1 MKSFS
6 IKKLILLL
14 SMLIFILT
22 CFRIMWIMYYQP
34 SHEVQASDGVLDLSE
49 INLAPS
55 ETVSLDGEWD
65 FYPNRLLSPTFISDD
80 NNLKQ
85 TSMMVPGTWIL
96 NSENKDNIHYGT
108 YHLKII
114 LPKELEEQ
122 ELYGL
127 RIKDISSAYR
137 VYAHDDLI
145 LETGIPSREEAS
157 YKSKPGTYKA
167 TVSTSSNEVDLL
179 IQVANF
185 ENFQPGGIPFSIDFG
200 LNKTINNQI
209 YFSRILQTSIVVLLI
224 LHSIYALS
232 LYIISRQ
239 TTKKELLFFGLLL
252 VFGALSILVDEDK
265 LLIQPFTIDSAL
277 AYQLL
282 YFSFAGVLFFMLQFV
297 KHVFLINSVMFRSL
311 FILYPLSVIALFILP
326 EGSLPY
332 VGYTI
337 MLLNVVSY
345 TSITVVVIKLLKK
358 GNKDAFYILIANI
371 VNFFNV
377 LWGVAIN
384 LNLFDIPYYPVDFLV
399 GILAIGGLLLSRYN
413 RTVQLNELQ
422 KAELLR
428 ADKKKDEFLANTSHE
443 LRNPLHGIIT
453 IAQSILHNKSE
464 QLSEENRSYLSLLV
478 RIGKQMKFTLN
489 DLLDMSKLKDKH
501 VELNKQPTNLSS
513 VSSGVIDIVSFMT
526 DGKKLEIIN
535 EIENNFPLVMADK
548 NRLTQIVF
556 NLLHNAVKY
565 TEEGNITITATSTKT
580 WATITISDTGIGI
593 SDEEQAAIFNPY
605 LQGSD
610 IRNYKEE
617 GIGLGL
623 SISKQLI
630 ELHGGT
636 IRVTSVLEKGSSF
649 TFTLPLAKNTAMN
662 EDVKEEVAA
671 VVENTSILQAPR
683 TKETTT
689 HATSNVLIVDDDPV
703 NLKILCKLLDE
714 NYHLGTARN
723 GEEALNR
730 LTDKQWDLIISDVM
744 MPNMSGYQL
753 TREIRKQYTVS
764 ELPIL
769 LLTARNQ
776 TEDIHT
782 AFDAGANDYIAKPV
796 DRVELLSRV
805 KSLIDL
811 KVSIHEHLRME
822 AALLQAQIRP
832 HFLFNTLNT
841 IASLSE
847 VDTTRMTKLLNQF
860 GNYLRRSFDIK
871 NVDTLISLQEELEIV
886 KSYVYIET
894 ERFGERLAVEWD
906 IENVTDIRIPPLTI
920 QPLVENAIQ
929 HGILPRPIGGCVYIT
944 VAVHSNHAIVSVA
957 DDGLGMEQ
965 NVVDQLLQKSSNPPR
980 GIGMANTNL
989 RLKKLFGEGLQIES
1003 KINEGTLIQFTIP
1016 LNK

>member
-1 MKSFS
+1 
-6 IKKLILLL
+6 
-14 SMLIFILT
+14 
-22 CFRIMWIMYYQP
+22 MWIMYYQP
-34 SHEVQASDGVLDLSE
+34 SHEMQATDGVLDLSE
-49 INLAPS
+49 INLVPS
-55 ETVSLDGEWD
+55 ETVSLNGEWD
-65 FYPNRLLSPTFISDD
+65 FYPNRLLSPTLISDD

-85 TSMMVPGTWIL
+85 ISMMVPGTWNL

-114 LPKELEEQ
+114 LPKALEEQ

-145 LETGIPSREEAS
+145 LETGIPSKEEAS

-167 TVSTSSNEVDLL
+167 TVSTFSNEVDLL

-209 YFSRILQTSIVVLLI
+209 YFSRILQISMVVLLI
-224 LHSIYALS
+224 IHSIYALS
-232 LYIISRQ
+232 LYLISRQ

-252 VFGALSILVDEDK
+252 VFAALSILVDEDK
-265 LLIQPFTIDSAL
+265 LLIQPFTIDSTF
-277 AYQLL
+277 AYKLL

-297 KHVFLINSVMFRSL
+297 KHVFHINSVMFRSL

-326 EGSLPY
+326 EGGLSY

-337 MLLNVVSY
+337 MLLNVISY

-358 GNKDAFYILIANI
+358 GNIDAFYILIANI

-384 LNLFDIPYYPVDFLV
+384 LNLFDIPYYPVDFVV

-428 ADKKKDEFLANTSHE
+428 ADKKKDEFLAHTSHE

-464 QLSEENRSYLSLLV
+464 QLSEENKSYLSLLV

-501 VELNKQPTNLSS
+501 IELNKQPTNLSS

-526 DGKKLEIIN
+526 DGKKLDIIN
-535 EIENNFPLVMADK
+535 KIESDFPLVLADK
-548 NRLTQIVF
+548 NRITQIIF

-580 WATITISDTGIGI
+580 WATITIRDTGIGI

-605 LQGSD
+605 SQGSD

-630 ELHGGT
+630 ELHGGS
-636 IRVTSVLEKGSSF
+636 IGVTSVLEKGSSF
-649 TFTLPLAKNTAMN
+649 TFTLPLAKSTPMN
-662 EDVKEEVAA
+662 EDENEEEVAA
-671 VVENTSILQAPR
+671 VVDSNTSVLQAPR
-683 TKETTT
+683 KKETTR
-689 HATSNVLIVDDDPV
+689 HSTSNVLIVDDDPV
-703 NLKILCKLLDE
+703 NLKILRRLLDE
-714 NYHLGTARN
+714 KYHLGTASN

-796 DRVELLSRV
+796 DGVELLSRV

-957 DDGLGMEQ
+957 DDGVGMEQ
-965 NVVDQLLQKSSNPPR
+965 NVVDQLLQKSSNQSR

-989 RLKKLFGEGLQIES
+989 RLKKLFGKGLEIES
-1003 KINEGTLIQFTIP
+1003 KLNEGTRIQFTIP